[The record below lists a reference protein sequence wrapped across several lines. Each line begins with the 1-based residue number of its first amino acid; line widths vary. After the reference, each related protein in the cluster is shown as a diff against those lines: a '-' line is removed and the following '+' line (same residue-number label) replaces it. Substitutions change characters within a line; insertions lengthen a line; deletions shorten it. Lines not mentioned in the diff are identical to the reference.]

1 MRPMIPILRGA
12 AAIGLLACSYALAAD
27 WTQFGYDAAHTG
39 NNTAETT
46 IGIGNVTQLTTL
58 YNVDLPAGVDSAP
71 IYVSNVATTNGS
83 KNVLFAFGSSSLGD
97 FSSTMGTIMAVDAS
111 DGSVIWSQNTTGSSQ
126 HASASP
132 AVDAARQ
139 FVYSFG
145 VDGYVHK
152 YAIGTGVEV
161 MTGGPT
167 GWPQAITLKPDVEK
181 VASGL
186 TIASTGGIEYLVA
199 VTNGYDGDGG
209 DYQGHIVSINLS
221 NGVHTIFN
229 AMCSTVTMLLAE
241 GGCPSGRESGIW
253 GRGGAAYD
261 AETGQIYVTT
271 GNGQFRLDS
280 THHNWG
286 DSVLALGLDGS
297 GSGGGMPRDSY
308 TPTNFQDL
316 DNSDT
321 DLGSISLAIVRAP
334 AGSSV
339 ANIGVQGGKD
349 AQLRIINLDDMSGQG
364 GPGQVGGELQ
374 LIDAPAGAGGMREQP
389 AAWVDTNGDGASWV
403 FVTSFNG
410 VAGVK
415 MELNG
420 TLPSMTPV
428 WQVGGAATS
437 AILANGILYSFA
449 GCSGNTCVVA
459 RDPTTGDVLWNSD
472 TVSQPHWQS
481 PILINGVIYAID
493 GNGSLWAFGLPRTD
507 DIFNNGFDP

>member
-1 MRPMIPILRGA
+1 MRLMTTKRRLG
-12 AAIGLLACSYALAAD
+12 AAIGVLVCSSALADD

-46 IGIGNVTQLTTL
+46 INAGNVSQLITL
-58 YNVDLPAGVDSAP
+58 YNVDLPAGVDGAP
-71 IYVSNVATTNGS
+71 IYVSNVATSSGT

-97 FSSTMGTIMAVDAS
+97 FSSTMGTIMAIDAS
-111 DGSVIWSQNTTGSSQ
+111 DGSVIWSHNTTGSTQ
-126 HASASP
+126 HASSSP

-139 FVYSFG
+139 YVYSFG
-145 VDGYVHK
+145 VDGFVHK

-161 MTGGPT
+161 TTGGPT

-181 VASGL
+181 VASRL
-186 TIASTGGIEYLVA
+186 TIASTGGTEYLVA

-209 DYQGHIVSINLS
+209 DYQGHIVSIDLS
-221 NGVHTIFN
+221 NGVHTVFN
-229 AMCSTVTMLLAE
+229 AMCSTVTMLLAD
-241 GGCPSGRESGIW
+241 GGCPNGRESGIW

-261 AETGQIYVTT
+261 AATNQIYVTT

-316 DNSDT
+316 DNADI

-334 AGSSV
+334 TGSSV
-339 ANIGVQGGKD
+339 AHIGVQGGKD
-349 AQLRIINLDDMSGQG
+349 AMLRIINLDDMSGQG

-403 FVTSFNG
+403 FVASFNG

-420 TLPSMTPV
+420 TQPSMNPV

-437 AILANGILYSFA
+437 PILANGILYSFA
-449 GCSGNTCVVA
+449 NCSGNTCIVA
-459 RDPTTGDVLWNSD
+459 RDPTTGDVLWNSE

-493 GNGSLWAFGLPRTD
+493 GNGSLWAFGLPHTD
-507 DIFNNGFDP
+507 NIFNNGFDP